1 MGRAKKFV
9 LVKKPDRFLKPVRF
23 IRFIPDNEIKKTYTA
38 TALA

>member
-9 LVKKPDRFLKPVRF
+9 LVKKPDRF
-23 IRFIPDNEIKKTYTA
+23 IRFIPDNEIKKTYAA